1 MWADAFEYDLS
12 VCLGIQTRSP
22 ETRKDDQEPTSE
34 FSFPLSPRAHTLPC
48 VLSQRLCYAS
58 QRGERSMQQ
67 LIVLKQY
74 TSLARGPKGWTLLLQ
89 LSGKWG
95 RIQARKAPPSKP
107 VNTCSTTRASRGCLL
122 NSSLKTP
129 DRAVRARRGRVP
141 CSPGSQAEIKTSP
154 IASGARRAA
163 GFGPT
168 TLSETTPT
176 AFWCSSKSLCFS
188 QLFAVGLRRMI

>member
-1 MWADAFEYDLS
+1 MPLNMIYLFVLASKQGVLRPEKTIKSPLPSSPSLS
-12 VCLGIQTRSP
+12 A
-22 ETRKDDQEPTSE
+22 
-34 FSFPLSPRAHTLPC
+34 RAHTLPC

-95 RIQARKAPPSKP
+95 WIQARKAPPSKP
-107 VNTCSTTRASRGCLL
+107 IDTCITTRAPRGCLL
-122 NSSLKTP
+122 NSSLETP
-129 DRAVRARRGRVP
+129 DRAVRACRGKVR
-141 CSPGSQAEIKTSP
+141 CSPGSQAEIESSP
-154 IASGARRAA
+154 IPSGARRAA

-168 TLSETTPT
+168 MLSETTP
-176 AFWCSSKSLCFS
+176 AACWCGSKSLCFS
-188 QLFAVGLRRMI
+188 QLFAVGLQRMI

>member
-1 MWADAFEYDLS
+1 MIYLFVLASKQGVLRPEKTIKSPLPSSPSLS
-12 VCLGIQTRSP
+12 A
-22 ETRKDDQEPTSE
+22 
-34 FSFPLSPRAHTLPC
+34 RAHTLPC

-74 TSLARGPKGWTLLLQ
+74 TLLARGPKGWTLLLQ

-95 RIQARKAPPSKP
+95 RIQARKEPPSKLI
-107 VNTCSTTRASRGCLL
+107 NACITARASRSCLL
-122 NSSLKTP
+122 NSSLKIP
-129 DRAVRARRGRVP
+129 DRAVHACRDKVP
-141 CSPGSQAEIKTSP
+141 CSPGSQDEIKTSP

-168 TLSETTPT
+168 MLSETTPT

-188 QLFAVGLRRMI
+188 QLFAVGLQRMI